1 MVMAKTKKMIKDTL
15 SRTLSKT
22 RKTTKNTKSS
32 ASTAADTT
40 ATTGVNTTT
49 AKTTATTKETSSKAT
64 KALCID
70 YPLNNDTVYC
80 GHYCFRI
87 GTVGNSEWVKVSVN
101 GGPWIDCRRANGY
114 WWYDW
119 WNFQT
124 GSFFA
129 EALALVN
136 GKEVKTAKRKF
147 KVTL

>member
-1 MVMAKTKKMIKDTL
+1 MAKTKKIIKETL
-15 SRTLSKT
+15 SKTLSKT

-32 ASTAADTT
+32 ASTTAASTT
-40 ATTGVNTTT
+40 ANNGVTT
-49 AKTTATTKETSSKAT
+49 AVKTKSTTKTSAKNG
-64 KALCID
+64 LYID
-70 YPLNNDTVYC
+70 YPKNNDTVYC

-124 GSFFA
+124 GSFIA
-129 EALALVN
+129 EALAIVD
-136 GKEVKTAKRKF
+136 GKEVKSTKRKF

>member
-1 MVMAKTKKMIKDTL
+1 MAKTKKIIKDTL
-15 SRTLSKT
+15 KKTLSNT
-22 RKTTKNTKSS
+22 KTTTKTAKSS
-32 ASTAADTT
+32 ASACDTPT
-40 ATTGVNTTT
+40 KGDCATTLKTTT
-49 AKTTATTKETSSKAT
+49 AKTTATAKTAAVKGV
-64 KALCID
+64 CID
-70 YPLNNDTVYC
+70 YPLNNDNVYC

-101 GGPWIDCRRANGY
+101 GGPWQHCRRANGY

-129 EALALVN
+129 EAIALVD